1 MDLTSY
7 LRQDRRVKFD
17 SAKAEKAVVAGLN
30 KRMKT

>member
-17 SAKAEKAVVAGLN
+17 SAKAEKAVVARAS
-30 KRMKT
+30 KRTKT